1 MLVLPGYCDVFSN
14 CRLVDADGPL
24 SRLKQAI
31 FNPELYSNIKRW
43 IIVSNETELSA
54 IDVSDWHTPA

>member
-1 MLVLPGYCDVFSN
+1 MFSN

-43 IIVSNETELSA
+43 IIVSGEFLIGSIEL
-54 IDVSDWHTPA
+54 